1 MSAYAAS
8 EWNDYCVAVLGA
20 TAALSG
26 LLFASVSINIERIMA
41 HPRLPDRALQTLI
54 LFVTPVVLCTCVLTP
69 HQPRAALGTELIV
82 TGAIVGALLLRINR
96 ASPRADEEPRWGWIL
111 TRFLP
116 SVLVSLFLVVA
127 GITLILQAGGGL
139 YWTTPATL
147 VAVLAGLMNT
157 WVLLVEI
164 LR

>member
-1 MSAYAAS
+1 MSAYVAG
-8 EWNDYCVAVLGA
+8 EWNEFCVAVLGA

-26 LLFASVSINIERIMA
+26 LLFASVSINIERIMG
-41 HPRLPDRALQTLI
+41 HPRLPARALQTLI
-54 LFVTPVVLCTCVLTP
+54 LFVTPVVLCICVLTP
-69 HQPRAALGTELIV
+69 HQPRAALGAELIV
-82 TGAIVGALLLRINR
+82 TGALAGALLLRINR
-96 ASPRADEEPRWGWIL
+96 PSNRAEQEPRAGWLL

-127 GITLILQAGGGL
+127 GISLTLQAGGGL
-139 YWTTPATL
+139 YWTAPATL
-147 VAVLAGLMNT
+147 LAVLAGLENT